1 MKFMKRLMKVVET
14 LLTSILVA
22 DTFIVFLQVV
32 FRYVLKSPLGWTE
45 QICRLLF
52 LWGVVIGIPVVFYNK
67 ADIVFDLLFNAL
79 PFKVRKVLG
88 SFFSILGMAFSV
100 FYFIC
105 GYNLVMKTGMRMTAG
120 IEMPVNVLYISQPIC
135 AFLLALV
142 FCDRLLDVLKWEP
155 KEEEVQN

>member
-1 MKFMKRLMKVVET
+1 M
-14 LLTSILVA
+14 
-22 DTFIVFLQVV
+22 
-32 FRYVLKSPLGWTE
+32 
-45 QICRLLF
+45 LF

-142 FCDRLLDVLKWEP
+142 FSDRLLDVLKWEP